1 MVRIGG
7 SGQALFERVAC
18 GSTARGDLDFPVD
31 SLQVGVDRAR
41 TDDELCGD
49 LGVSQSLSQQAQHLY
64 FAHGQPV
71 RIGGWQFRRWSWVC
85 LSWDRHGSSI
95 CKGLLPCHATS
106 PGPHHRKG
114 LLTQLGTCVS
124 DVALVAGTVD
134 RWQGRAEGVA
144 QGCCCS
150 QEPHCPCRL
159 TLLRDHN
166 GQAFER
172 GSNIHDAQTSQQAL
186 FIRRARCRMVTLS
199 GEDLCEKSVRRGEHS
214 LILDLLP
221 KRVALFNHPARGSRL
236 PLSEGDLPLESERK
250 SFGTCGA
257 RFPCARET
265 LLC

>member
-7 SGQALFERVAC
+7 SGQALFERIAC

-64 FAHGQPV
+64 FAHRQPV

-106 PGPHHRKG
+106 PGPCCRKG
-114 LLTQLGTCVS
+114 LLTQLGTRV
-124 DVALVAGTVD
+124 
-134 RWQGRAEGVA
+134 
-144 QGCCCS
+144 
-150 QEPHCPCRL
+150 
-159 TLLRDHN
+159 
-166 GQAFER
+166 
-172 GSNIHDAQTSQQAL
+172 SNIHAGQSSQQAL
-186 FIRRARCRMVTLS
+186 FIRLARCRVVTLH
-199 GEDLCEKSVRRGEHS
+199 GENLCEKRARRGEHS
-214 LILDLLP
+214 LIIDLLP
-221 KRVALFNHPARGSRL
+221 KRVALFNQPARGRRL

-250 SFGTCGA
+250 SFGTRGA
-257 RFPCARET
+257 RFRSARET